1 MQSADKALRILSLFD
16 EHHAERGVSE
26 LSRLLGVHKST
37 TSRMLA
43 AMEAR
48 GFVARSGERYRLGPE
63 IVRLGGLA
71 LHGLG
76 LTDACRPAMASLAE
90 STGETVNLAVA
101 DGGAA
106 LNIDQIGAAHL
117 VGVTDWTGRRLPL
130 AKTANGKVLV
140 AFGAA
145 AIDVALAR
153 AGRADRPG
161 PPGRLRHRGRGAGA
175 GPGRRRGTGARRRR
189 RLRRGDQRVRA
200 AVPDRPGAGR
210 RAGRPLP
217 DRRPHGVASPGL
229 PAQRGL
235 IGDDGSPDP
244 RRTR

>member
-145 AIDVALAR
+145 AIESRRRPSWPSRSPRPAGSATPSRSRSWSPAWSPSRHRCSTPAVAASR
-153 AGRADRPG
+153 RSAC
-161 PPGRLRHRGRGAGA
+161 PGRCTGSA
-175 GPGRRRGTGARRRR
+175 RRGSSSWPATARPPPARRRIAWAT
-189 RLRRGDQRVRA
+189 GA
-200 AVPDRPGAGR
+200 AR
-210 RAGRPLP
+210 P
-217 DRRPHGVASPGL
+217 DRR
-229 PAQRGL
+229 
-235 IGDDGSPDP
+235 
-244 RRTR
+244 

>member
-48 GFVARSGERYRLGPE
+48 GFVARTGERYRLGPE

-90 STGETVNLAVA
+90 TTGETVNLAVA

-130 AKTANGKVLV
+130 AKTANGKVLA

-145 AIDVALAR
+145 TIDAPSPELAEQI
-153 AGRADRPG
+153 AQ
-161 PPGRLRHRGRGAGA
+161 
-175 GPGRRRGTGARRRR
+175 ARRV
-189 RLRRGDQRVRA
+189 GYA
-200 AVPDRPGAGR
+200 IAVEE
-210 RAGRPLP
+210 LE
-217 DRRPHGVASPGL
+217 PGL
-229 PAQRGL
+229 VAVAAPVLDAGGGCVAAISVSGPLYRIGPARVVELAGHCL
-235 IGDDGSPDP
+235 TAAGTASHRLGY
-244 RRTR
+244 RRSAA